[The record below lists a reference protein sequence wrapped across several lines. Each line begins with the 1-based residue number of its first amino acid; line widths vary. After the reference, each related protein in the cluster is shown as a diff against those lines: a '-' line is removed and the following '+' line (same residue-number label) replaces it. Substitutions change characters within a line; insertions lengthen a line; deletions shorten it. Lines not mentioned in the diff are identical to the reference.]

1 MMIHMIE
8 MNCNSFFIDREKEIE
23 KQHNE
28 IILIIFTSLS
38 LNNLNITMNINIENK
53 SHCYDKIK
61 LLLLYDK
68 KIKLLYNFNSFIL

>member
-23 KQHNE
+23 HNE
-28 IILIIFTSLS
+28 IILIIFISLS
-38 LNNLNITMNINIENK
+38 SNNLNITMNINIENK

-61 LLLLYDK
+61 LLLLCDK